1 MIGEKTGPGFAYD
14 EIVPAIERIVLAYL
28 DQREAPAE
36 TFLEAYRRLGLAPFK
51 AALYPAEAARDA
63 A

>member
-1 MIGEKTGPGFAYD
+1 MQQFGTRASLDD
-14 EIVPAIERIVLAYL
+14 EQDSKRQRAYL
-28 DQREAPAE
+28 ALRDSGEE
-36 TFLEAYRRLGLAPFK
+36 TFLDAYRRLGDGPFK

>member
-1 MIGEKTGPGFAYD
+1 MAVETVDAHGG
-14 EIVPAIERIVLAYL
+14 VLVAADAEVGL
-28 DQREAPAE
+28 GLRDDASE
-36 TFLEAYRRLGLAPFK
+36 TFLDAYRRLGAEPFK